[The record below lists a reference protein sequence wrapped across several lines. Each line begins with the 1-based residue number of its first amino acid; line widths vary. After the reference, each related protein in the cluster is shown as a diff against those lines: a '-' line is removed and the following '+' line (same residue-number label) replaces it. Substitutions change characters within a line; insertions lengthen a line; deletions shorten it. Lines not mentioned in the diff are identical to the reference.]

1 MNILCL
7 DIFFEGMMI
16 VFNKVRIVEKDFDI
30 SVESWRVNVVG
41 ILKYE
46 FFEIRM

>member
-1 MNILCL
+1 MNTLCL
-7 DIFFEGMMI
+7 DIFPEGMMI
-16 VFNKVRIVEKDFDI
+16 VFNKVRTAEKDLDT

-46 FFEIRM
+46 LPEIRM